1 MNASPVKV
9 LNLSDAVQLEE
20 KVTKP
25 YTPRKLTSANT
36 FTPKPMTP
44 RTSGLMQS
52 PRGFGTSSPRFSE
65 SKPQSP
71 EIAYANN
78 LSYRKK
84 YVPSSA
90 SFKST
95 FDRFYTKKQDAP
107 LIYNY
112 DPVIKP
118 FKSNTL
124 STSFNSTQS
133 RFK

>member
-1 MNASPVKV
+1 MKASPVKV

-36 FTPKPMTP
+36 YTAKSMTP
-44 RTSGLMQS
+44 RTYGLIQS

-65 SKPQSP
+65 SKAQSP
-71 EIAYANN
+71 EIAYA
-78 LSYRKK
+78 SSPTYRKK

-95 FDRFYTKKQDAP
+95 FDRFYTKKKDAP
-107 LIYNY
+107 SIDNY
-112 DPVIKP
+112 DSVIKP
-118 FKSNTL
+118 FKKNT
-124 STSFNSTQS
+124 TSFNSTQS

>member
-36 FTPKPMTP
+36 FAPKPMTP

-52 PRGFGTSSPRFSE
+52 PRGFGTSPRFSE

-71 EIAYANN
+71 EIAYAN
-78 LSYRKK
+78 SPTYRKK

-107 LIYNY
+107 LLST
-112 DPVIKP
+112 DSVIKP
-118 FKSNTL
+118 FKRNTL

-133 RFK
+133 RFT